1 MSYWENRKPV
11 QRQRA
16 VDVAEIARASI
27 TLLDEGGPRALTLR
41 AVAQCVGVA
50 PASLYSRV
58 HSVDDLYDLALDVAL
73 EDDSDMQE
81 AISGVSMSD
90 LMMAFFRHL
99 VSHRWAG
106 QVIGMR
112 APRGPAY
119 MRLSERMCVLLAQ
132 AGVEDPLGS
141 AYRLSNFVIGS
152 ALTAP
157 MAVNEKQVP
166 IDAEQAPTYA
176 RLHREHH
183 ISPEAILAGGISSLL
198 ADAKG
203 KTSLGRE

>member
-1 MSYWENRKPV
+1 MVSYWDHRKPV

-16 VDVAEIARASI
+16 VDVAEIARTSVA
-27 TLLDEGGPRALTLR
+27 LLDEGGSRALTLR
-41 AVAQCVGVA
+41 AVAQRVGVA

-58 HSVDDLYDLALDVAL
+58 RSVDDLFDLALDFAL
-73 EDDSDMQE
+73 ADDSVMQQ
-81 AISGVSMSD
+81 AVSDATLTD

-99 VSHRWAG
+99 VSHHWAG

-119 MRLSERMCVLLAQ
+119 VRLSERMCVLLEE
-132 AGVEDPLGS
+132 AGMRDPLGAS
-141 AYRLSNFVIGS
+141 YRLSNLVIGS

-157 MAVNEKQVP
+157 MAASEKTAS
-166 IDAEQAPTYA
+166 IDAAQAPTYA

-183 ISPEAILAGGISSLL
+183 ISPESILADGIKALL
-198 ADAKG
+198 P
-203 KTSLGRE
+203 